1 MGKKNSKSKSQDTP
15 PKAGLPKSLE
25 NTIHNMNFRRNIFQV
40 CKQKKICKS
49 FKKTTMD
56 LLNEFTNS
64 LFKTILKEAGI
75 LCQKSERK
83 MLDSNKLDVA
93 V

>member
-1 MGKKNSKSKSQDTP
+1 MGKKSPLQKVIVKSSRP
-15 PKAGLPKSLE
+15 GSPKSLE

-64 LFKTILKEAGI
+64 LFKTIVKEAGI